1 MRWKYYFIVG
11 LVFFGLGTIVGYYM
25 HGDTT
30 FESIVQFIYAGLSFG
45 AGLQIFR
52 ILGDFLKDRR
62 EVREKKREKLVED
75 LQKHTNDLKK
85 VIESWMKQLP
95 NVSINELQGI
105 SFGILT
111 GYKEGI
117 NPFMDHFVKGT
128 FKNHEI
134 KLTIVEDEYIFED
147 LLFHLE
153 KQEPKISILWNEY
166 KEKCIEQY
174 KEGKELVLEIEKE
187 LTGQI
192 GRETDIRQFK
202 ITEYGK
208 EINSISEYFLN
219 AIFLACIIC
228 VEEEKEEFSKFYEG
242 FESYAGHE
250 DNTILNYSISDF
262 RSGFITIEKGLLE
275 EDEFKTKMD
284 NVMMQMFEKA
294 KKDYYP
300 KGKKLVNLTDEISRL
315 RNQLEMHLRDQQFHQ
330 IFEGNCKY
338 LN

>member
-11 LVFFGLGTIVGYYM
+11 LVFFGLGTIVGYYI

-30 FESIVQFIYAGLSFG
+30 FESIVNFIVAGLSIGVGFEVVG
-45 AGLQIFR
+45 
-52 ILGDFLKDRR
+52 ILRDWFKERR
-62 EVREKKREKLVED
+62 EVREKKREKLEED
-75 LQKHTNDLKK
+75 LQKHTNDLNK
-85 VIESWMKQLP
+85 VIELWMKQLP
-95 NVSINELQGI
+95 NVSTDKLQGI

-134 KLTIVEDEYIFED
+134 RLTIEDEYIFED

-174 KEGKELVLEIEKE
+174 IEGKELVLEIEKE
-187 LTGQI
+187 LIGQI
-192 GRETDIRQFK
+192 GRETDTRQLK
-202 ITEYGK
+202 ITEHGR
-208 EINSISEYFLN
+208 ETNSISEYFLN
-219 AIFLACIIC
+219 VIFHACIIC

-242 FESYAGHE
+242 FESYTGHE
-250 DNTILNYSISDF
+250 DNTILYSISDL
-262 RSGFITIEKGLLE
+262 RSGYITIEKGLLE

-294 KKDYYP
+294 KTDYYP

-315 RNQLEMHLRDQQFHQ
+315 RNKLKKHLREQQFYQ
-330 IFEGNCKY
+330 IFKGNCKY

>member
-1 MRWKYYFIVG
+1 MRWKYYFVVG
-11 LVFFGLGTIVGYYM
+11 LVFFGFGTLVGYLM

-30 FESIVQFIYAGLSFG
+30 FESIVNFIPAALSFG
-45 AGLQIFR
+45 GAVGVLK
-52 ILGDFLKDRR
+52 ILGDFFKERR
-62 EVREKKREKLVED
+62 EVRSKKLEKLEED

-85 VIESWMKQLP
+85 EIELWMKQLS
-95 NVSINELQGI
+95 NVSTHNLQDI

-134 KLTIVEDEYIFED
+134 RLTIEDEYIFED

-153 KQEPKISILWNEY
+153 KQEPKISILWNKY

-174 KEGKELVLEIEKE
+174 KEGRELVLEITKE

-192 GRETDIRQFK
+192 ERETDTKQFT
-202 ITEYGK
+202 ITEYGR
-208 EINSISEYFLN
+208 ETNSISEYFLN
-219 AIFLACIIC
+219 VIFHACIIC
-228 VEEEKEEFSKFYEG
+228 VEEKEEFSEFYEG
-242 FESYAGHE
+242 FESYTGHE
-250 DNTILNYSISDF
+250 DNTIDYSISDL
-262 RSGFITIEKGLLE
+262 RSGYITMEKGLLE
-275 EDEFKTKMD
+275 EKEFKTKID

-294 KKDYYP
+294 KTDYYP

-315 RNQLEMHLRDQQFHQ
+315 RDQLKMLLRKQLFYQRFK
-330 IFEGNCKY
+330 GNCEY
-338 LN
+338 LS